1 MRPASSDHHDGIVGN
16 EIGPL
21 PREPSQL
28 PCVIVKV
35 NAVLAPRLTAL
46 D

>member
-1 MRPASSDHHDGIVGN
+1 MLSASSDHHGWIVGDQ
-16 EIGPL
+16 IGPL

-28 PCVIVKV
+28 SCVIEKID
-35 NAVLAPRLTAL
+35 AVLAPRLTAL

>member
-1 MRPASSDHHDGIVGN
+1 MRPPSPDHHRGIVDD

-28 PCVIVKV
+28 SCVIVKED
-35 NAVLAPRLTAL
+35 AVLAPRLTTL